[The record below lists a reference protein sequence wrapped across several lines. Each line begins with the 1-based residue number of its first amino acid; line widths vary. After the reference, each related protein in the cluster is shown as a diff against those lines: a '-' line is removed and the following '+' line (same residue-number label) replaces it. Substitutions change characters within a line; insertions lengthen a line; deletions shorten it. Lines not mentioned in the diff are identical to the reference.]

1 MNLRPDKPYR
11 IAVNGR
17 FLTQPVTGV
26 QRVAREIVK
35 ALDAILPSQ
44 QGVSM
49 VLYCPPGADHR
60 SLALSHTDVRSIG
73 RSSGAIWEQTE
84 LPFAVEAD
92 VLLCLGNSAPCGR
105 LLARKRTAVMI
116 HDLSY
121 LKFPQAYRA
130 GYRIFHR
137 LMLPLITRHSSRL
150 FLVSNSERDNLLEIK
165 PRLKPRVTVVPN
177 GSWSEHREK
186 QADTAELQCRAHACP
201 KDGYGLYVGSFSKR
215 KNFERVVETAIS
227 LARTE
232 ELPFVFVGS
241 GGKVLR
247 RTKMTIPE
255 DVRHLLHFE
264 GQVDDLTR
272 LGELYRNAR
281 LLLFPSLYEACPMP
295 PLEAA
300 HFDCPVVA
308 SNIPS
313 MWERCA
319 EGVTYCDPYSV
330 ESIASAAREVLANGK
345 QIRQRL
351 QTNRENS
358 RQVSWAR
365 QAESVLQTLLSDA
378 GIESCSK

>member
-26 QRVAREIVK
+26 QRVAREVVQ
-35 ALDAILPSQ
+35 ALDAIVASQ
-44 QGVSM
+44 RGVSI

-60 SLALSHTDVRSIG
+60 SLALSHTDVRLIG
-73 RSSGAIWEQTE
+73 RASGAIWEQTE
-84 LPFAVEAD
+84 LPSAVKED
-92 VLLCLGNSAPCGR
+92 VLLCLGNSAPCAR
-105 LLARKRTAVMI
+105 LMAREPTAVMI

-130 GYRIFHR
+130 GYRMFHR

-150 FLVSNSERDNLLEIK
+150 FLVSNSERDNLLEIE
-165 PRLKPRVTVVPN
+165 PRLKQRVSVVPN
-177 GSWSEHREK
+177 GSWSEHRAKPAAKPEK
-186 QADTAELQCRAHACP
+186 DCTTHGRP
-201 KDGYGLYVGSFSKR
+201 RDGYGLYVGSFSKR
-215 KNFERVVETAIS
+215 KNFERVVETAIL

-232 ELPFVFVGS
+232 RLPFVFVGS
-241 GGKVLR
+241 GGRVLR
-247 RTKMTIPE
+247 HTKMTIPE

-264 GQVDDLTR
+264 GQVDDLDH

-313 MWERCA
+313 MWERCG

-330 ESIASAAREVLANGK
+330 ESIAAAAREVLAGGE
-345 QIRQRL
+345 QIRLRL
-351 QTNRENS
+351 QINRQRS
-358 RQVSWAR
+358 HQVSWTR
-365 QAESVLQTLLSDA
+365 QAESVLRTLLSDA
-378 GIESCSK
+378 GFHSYSK